1 MKHKFLSLFI
11 ATVAMT
17 ILNSPTF
24 ASVTINGIAYELYAP
39 TATVVRGGNYTG
51 TIVIPSSVEYNSA
64 TYSVTSIGYSAFY
77 GCSGLT
83 SVTIPNSVTSI
94 DNYAFERC
102 SGLTSIE
109 IPNSVTSIGDRAF
122 YLCSGLTSP
131 VYNAHVFAYLP
142 TSYSGAY
149 TIPDGI
155 ESIAGGA
162 FYECTGLTSVTIPNS
177 VTSIGSGAFRG
188 CNGLTSP
195 VYNAHVFAYLPTSY
209 SGVYTIP
216 DGIESIAGDAFS
228 SCTSLTSVTIPGSV
242 TSIGDYAFLSSG
254 LTSPVYNTHVFA
266 FMPTSYSGAYTIPDG
281 IESIAGGAFSY
292 CRALT
297 SVTIPNSVTS
307 IGEDAFYGCSGLT
320 SIEIP
325 NSVTNIGGSAFRN
338 CTGLT
343 SIDIPNSVTNIGG
356 SAFRNC
362 TGLTSIEIP
371 NSVTGIGDGAFY
383 GCSGLTSVTIEA
395 EIPPTLGSG
404 THFWRTNDCPIYVP
418 CGTLYAYKTAWS
430 NYASRIQYGPLEY
443 HITGN
448 VNIEGSG
455 NVQLPQNKCEDVSAA
470 PNYGYHFVRWN
481 DGNTDN
487 PRTIVLASDTTFT
500 AEFAKNTYTIST
512 TSANPEWGTTAGDT
526 TALYLDEVA
535 ISATANYGY
544 HFLRWNDY
552 NTSNPRTMSV
562 TEDKTY
568 TATFA
573 KNVYSITKNAE
584 HGTISGNSSAE
595 YLDEVT
601 LSVSSDYG
609 YHFAQWSDG
618 NTDNPRTIILASDTT
633 FTAEFAKNSYTISTT
648 SANPEWGTTAG
659 DTAALYLD
667 EVEISAIPNYGYH
680 FVRWNDYNTSNPR
693 MVTVTEDMTY
703 TATFSKDIFS
713 ITKNAEHGS
722 ISGNSSAEYLDE
734 VTLSVSSDYGYYFAQ
749 WADGNTDNPRTF
761 VVTQDTTME
770 AIFDYLLTGK
780 CGKDNALTWTLDST
794 TLALTISGNGA
805 LTENYTYGNYIESL
819 TIGDE
824 ISPIGQ
830 GAFQSFSQLKEVTL
844 GTSLKVLEENAFANC
859 RSIETITCY
868 SQRPPTVNQNALYG
882 LGYSTVVYVPAA
894 YLNNYL
900 MHDAWGLYDVRPM
913 GVALYL
919 SANNAQ
925 YGVVEGAGTYA
936 SGSNVA
942 FSATPDYGYHF
953 AQWSDGNMDN
963 PRTIVLTQDTTFV
976 AEFAPNKYSVNVS
989 CDPSLGS
996 IVGKNGEYDYLSRI
1010 SYEAVAHYGYQFAKW
1025 SDGNTQNPR
1034 TVIVQRDTT
1043 LVAEFAKR
1051 SFTLTTQSANPE
1063 QGIAL
1068 GGKSALYLEEVEISA
1083 TPNDG
1088 YTFVQWSD
1096 GDAKNP
1102 RIVVLTQDTTFVAEF
1117 AVAKSGLCGAN
1128 NSLTWSYTDDR
1139 TLTISGSGALTENY
1153 TFGVEA
1159 PTQMKTLII
1168 GNEVT
1173 AIGERAFYGKSNINH
1188 LVLGAQLATIGDYA
1202 FAECRNFD
1210 DITCYATTVPAIN
1223 ETTFANVG
1231 NKQYIYLYV
1240 PAERERAYKRDI
1252 YWGEFDVQIQEAE
1265 KTTVTEDEVTV
1276 APADNSAVLTWPT
1289 NENAA
1294 SYTIEITKDGEVFCR
1309 LVFNA
1314 NGQLTGI
1321 AFAPSPNGT
1330 PRHAPTALM
1339 TANGLQFTVTGLNSG
1354 TNYGYSVTTK
1364 DANDQPIASYSGE
1377 FTTTGEV
1384 PTSVD
1389 QVPSDQVQCTK
1400 ILRNGQ
1406 ILILRS
1412 DKTYTVTGQ
1421 EVK

>member
-1 MKHKFLSLFI
+1 MI
-11 ATVAMT
+11 
-17 ILNSPTF
+17 I
-24 ASVTINGIAYELYAP
+24 G
-39 TATVVRGGNYTG
+39 
-51 TIVIPSSVEYNSA
+51 SSV
-64 TYSVTSIGYSAFY
+64 
-77 GCSGLT
+77 
-83 SVTIPNSVTSI
+83 
-94 DNYAFERC
+94 
-102 SGLTSIE
+102 
-109 IPNSVTSIGDRAF
+109 
-122 YLCSGLTSP
+122 
-131 VYNAHVFAYLP
+131 
-142 TSYSGAY
+142 
-149 TIPDGI
+149 
-155 ESIAGGA
+155 
-162 FYECTGLTSVTIPNS
+162 
-177 VTSIGSGAFRG
+177 
-188 CNGLTSP
+188 
-195 VYNAHVFAYLPTSY
+195 
-209 SGVYTIP
+209 
-216 DGIESIAGDAFS
+216 
-228 SCTSLTSVTIPGSV
+228 
-242 TSIGDYAFLSSG
+242 
-254 LTSPVYNTHVFA
+254 
-266 FMPTSYSGAYTIPDG
+266 
-281 IESIAGGAFSY
+281 
-292 CRALT
+292 
-297 SVTIPNSVTS
+297 
-307 IGEDAFYGCSGLT
+307 
-320 SIEIP
+320 
-325 NSVTNIGGSAFRN
+325 
-338 CTGLT
+338 
-343 SIDIPNSVTNIGG
+343 
-356 SAFRNC
+356 
-362 TGLTSIEIP
+362 
-371 NSVTGIGDGAFY
+371 
-383 GCSGLTSVTIEA
+383 
-395 EIPPTLGSG
+395 
-404 THFWRTNDCPIYVP
+404 
-418 CGTLYAYKTAWS
+418 
-430 NYASRIQYGPLEY
+430 
-443 HITGN
+443 
-448 VNIEGSG
+448 
-455 NVQLPQNKCEDVSAA
+455 
-470 PNYGYHFVRWN
+470 
-481 DGNTDN
+481 
-487 PRTIVLASDTTFT
+487 
-500 AEFAKNTYTIST
+500 
-512 TSANPEWGTTAGDT
+512 
-526 TALYLDEVA
+526 
-535 ISATANYGY
+535 
-544 HFLRWNDY
+544 
-552 NTSNPRTMSV
+552 
-562 TEDKTY
+562 
-568 TATFA
+568 
-573 KNVYSITKNAE
+573 
-584 HGTISGNSSAE
+584 
-595 YLDEVT
+595 
-601 LSVSSDYG
+601 
-609 YHFAQWSDG
+609 
-618 NTDNPRTIILASDTT
+618 
-633 FTAEFAKNSYTISTT
+633 
-648 SANPEWGTTAG
+648 
-659 DTAALYLD
+659 
-667 EVEISAIPNYGYH
+667 
-680 FVRWNDYNTSNPR
+680 
-693 MVTVTEDMTY
+693 
-703 TATFSKDIFS
+703 
-713 ITKNAEHGS
+713 
-722 ISGNSSAEYLDE
+722 
-734 VTLSVSSDYGYYFAQ
+734 
-749 WADGNTDNPRTF
+749 
-761 VVTQDTTME
+761 
-770 AIFDYLLTGK
+770 
-780 CGKDNALTWTLDST
+780 
-794 TLALTISGNGA
+794 
-805 LTENYTYGNYIESL
+805 
-819 TIGDE
+819 
-824 ISPIGQ
+824 
-830 GAFQSFSQLKEVTL
+830 
-844 GTSLKVLEENAFANC
+844 KVLEESAFYRCSA
-859 RSIETITCY
+859 IETITCY

-882 LGYSTVVYVPAA
+882 LDYSTVVYVPAA

-1034 TVIVQRDTT
+1034 TVTVQRDTT

-1289 NENAA
+1289 NANAA

-1339 TANGLQFTVTGLNSG
+1339 TANGMQFTVTGLNSG

-1377 FTTTGEV
+1377 FSTTGEV

-1389 QVPSDQVQCTK
+1389 QVPSAQGA
-1400 ILRNGQ
+1400 L
-1406 ILILRS
+1406 
-1412 DKTYTVTGQ
+1412 
-1421 EVK
+1421 VK